1 MENKDFEKNSNQEEL
16 VNSEEALNDIDISSE
31 ETIIIDKEKLN
42 DEPIIITEEKV
53 LDEKEKVIKEL
64 QNKISFL
71 YKVCGGI
78 VLCCILAL
86 FILNF
91 SKNNTMNNKVN
102 ETASKYSK
110 HVQIANENLKK
121 VEAEYA
127 NYKEK
132 MKPYENLQQEE
143 KEKKEAELKAER
155 EKKEAEEK
163 AKKEAEEKAKKEE
176 EAKGYETGITYDELA
191 RNPDKNKGKKVTFTG
206 TVIQVIRGNGEDKYR
221 VSVKDDY
228 KKVIYVTYIPKEGE
242 NKILENDKVI
252 IRGVSIGEISYQ
264 STMGGK
270 ISIPGIEA
278 HSIEIK

>member
-1 MENKDFEKNSNQEEL
+1 MENKDFERNSNPEKLEGFDEH
-16 VNSEEALNDIDISSE
+16 SDEIEISNNESV
-31 ETIIIDKEKLN
+31 IINEEKLN
-42 DEPIIITEEKV
+42 EEPIKIIEENV

-71 YKVCGGI
+71 YKLCGGI

-110 HVQIANENLKK
+110 QVQIANENAKK

-143 KEKKEAELKAER
+143 KEKKKL
-155 EKKEAEEK
+155 
-163 AKKEAEEKAKKEE
+163 
-176 EAKGYETGITYDELA
+176 
-191 RNPDKNKGKKVTFTG
+191 N
-206 TVIQVIRGNGEDKYR
+206 
-221 VSVKDDY
+221 
-228 KKVIYVTYIPKEGE
+228 
-242 NKILENDKVI
+242 
-252 IRGVSIGEISYQ
+252 
-264 STMGGK
+264 
-270 ISIPGIEA
+270 
-278 HSIEIK
+278 